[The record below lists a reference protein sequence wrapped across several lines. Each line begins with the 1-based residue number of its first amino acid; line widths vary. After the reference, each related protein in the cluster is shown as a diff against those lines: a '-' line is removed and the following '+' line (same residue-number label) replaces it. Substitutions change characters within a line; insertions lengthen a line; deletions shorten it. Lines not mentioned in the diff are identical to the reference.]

1 MKDKQGGLED
11 CFDSSVANETFIVE
25 TEMKKRTK
33 RSYLFN
39 AIIAAKSCSF
49 SAWLVPKY
57 CQAYNKEG
65 RYKLQVNIRSDNK
78 VLTSSYELPRLPRRS
93 LLSVH
98 MGNFRPIDRDEIQE
112 TQLKWWN

>member
-25 TEMKKRTK
+25 TEMKKRTR

-57 CQAYNKEG
+57 CQACNREG
-65 RYKLQVNIRSDNK
+65 RYKLQVNIRSDNT
-78 VLTSSYELPRLPRRS
+78 VLASSYELPRLPRRI
-93 LLSVH
+93 LFSVH
-98 MGNFRPIDRDEIQE
+98 IGNFTPVDRDEIQE
-112 TQLKWWN
+112 T